1 MKITIEE
8 KVVTKKEIEVTFPM
22 YFRCYDSIE
31 AAHWTYYIRLDH
43 DKLYRV
49 KKSSNYGG
57 DNIDFEFET
66 TKLSSY
72 NRGGYVGSYV
82 SNDDYEESSAE
93 EFESIVKEMQLALVT
108 FSLPAK
114 PVEPEMTNA
123 EKRAAEEAQR
133 QRELATFC
141 HRLIGKQIVATRS
154 DNQGFDLDFPI
165 QPPSH
170 YVSQTSL
177 LEIITK
183 YIGKDRVV
191 LNKYIGT
198 QLTTLTEFE
207 INQTLGA
214 IERERQA
221 KDTGQ
226 LWQVAAD
233 ILLLPY
239 AQVMM
244 AKPKKENDNA

>member
-8 KVVTKKEIEVTFPM
+8 KVVTKKEIEVEFPL
-22 YFRCYDSIE
+22 YFRHYDSHNNGE
-31 AAHWTYYIRLDH
+31 WTYYIRIDH
-43 DKLYRV
+43 GKFYRV
-49 KKSSNYGG
+49 KESRDWGG
-57 DNIDFEFET
+57 NAEYEFEEV
-66 TKLSSY
+66 KLSDY
-72 NRGGYVGSYV
+72 NRGNYV
-82 SNDDYEESSAE
+82 SGYINNDDYDESSAE
-93 EFESIVKEMQLALVT
+93 VFDEVVKKMQLALVA

-114 PVEPEMTNA
+114 PVEPDMTEA
-123 EKRAAEEAQR
+123 EKRAVEEAER
-133 QRELATFC
+133 QHALATFC
-141 HRLIGKQIVATRS
+141 HRLIGKQPVATRS

-165 QPPSH
+165 QTPSH

-183 YIGKDRVV
+183 YIGADRKV

-198 QLTTLTEFE
+198 QLTTLTEHE

-214 IERERQA
+214 IERERQI

-239 AQVMM
+239 VQVMQ
-244 AKPKKENDNA
+244 AKPKGNSDA